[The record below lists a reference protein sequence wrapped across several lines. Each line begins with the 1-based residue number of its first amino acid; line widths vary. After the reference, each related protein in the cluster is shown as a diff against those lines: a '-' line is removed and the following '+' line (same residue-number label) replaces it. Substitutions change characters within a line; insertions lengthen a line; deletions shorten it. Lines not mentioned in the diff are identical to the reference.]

1 MASSDSDHENNNTN
15 VTWRTSQ
22 QRKLCYRDLL
32 NKVEGIQENEDLG
45 LETVKEIGDIIKQVN
60 TIEVEHNISER
71 YQHPDETLLDSMVL
85 SSASNVL
92 VKCIESVDVNTS
104 TYVSSEFADKIISFC
119 KDGEFEAES
128 LIKLLSD
135 AQHIVPQIPEYN
147 YVYGT
152 YDLQNLPKPKQRKE
166 RQKQGKEKFER
177 KEPEKV
183 TNLEKVEK
191 GIDEIVKV
199 LYDVLTEYYEKNNEE
214 PIKYYDYVID
224 TSSFSNTV
232 ENMFYC
238 SFLVRDGRAH
248 IDLDRKGEPYIKP
261 IKKRQLKAFRE
272 EGGVNSQIISVITI
286 PEWEMFKKEGYIQKY
301 KNKSKQ

>member
-1 MASSDSDHENNNTN
+1 
-15 VTWRTSQ
+15 
-22 QRKLCYRDLL
+22 
-32 NKVEGIQENEDLG
+32 
-45 LETVKEIGDIIKQVN
+45 
-60 TIEVEHNISER
+60 
-71 YQHPDETLLDSMVL
+71 
-85 SSASNVL
+85 
-92 VKCIESVDVNTS
+92 
-104 TYVSSEFADKIISFC
+104 
-119 KDGEFEAES
+119 
-128 LIKLLSD
+128 
-135 AQHIVPQIPEYN
+135 
-147 YVYGT
+147 
-152 YDLQNLPKPKQRKE
+152 
-166 RQKQGKEKFER
+166 
-177 KEPEKV
+177 
-183 TNLEKVEK
+183 LEKVEK

-286 PEWEMFKKEGYIQKY
+286 PEWEMFKKEGYLQKY

>member
-1 MASSDSDHENNNTN
+1 
-15 VTWRTSQ
+15 
-22 QRKLCYRDLL
+22 
-32 NKVEGIQENEDLG
+32 

-104 TYVSSEFADKIISFC
+104 TYVSSEFADRIISFC
-119 KDGEFEAES
+119 KDGQFEAES

-135 AQHIVPQIPEYN
+135 AQHIVPQVPEYN

-248 IDLDRKGEPYIKP
+248 IDLGKVNTFFVVYFYILFLDRKGEPYIKP

-286 PEWEMFKKEGYIQKY
+286 PEWEMFKKEGYLQKY